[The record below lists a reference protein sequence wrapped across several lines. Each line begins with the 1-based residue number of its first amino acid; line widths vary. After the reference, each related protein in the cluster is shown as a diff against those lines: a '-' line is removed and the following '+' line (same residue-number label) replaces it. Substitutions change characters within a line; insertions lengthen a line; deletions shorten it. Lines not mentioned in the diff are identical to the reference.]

1 MKVDSTNNDPY
12 SSKFSKIKLEDKNGQ
27 RWFQLKITNESKGTF
42 IHAKSYELE
51 EYFKQF
57 GPEDPINYEMRNGYK
72 PYKIPSNSHAWGIRK
87 YSKLNEDSTQHDYSY
102 TSIFEQW
109 NYESLYSY
117 ERSKTPNL
125 SFLRSV
131 GLSEGVKFR
140 VNNIYTIS
148 ERTEFLEITTKILR
162 EFFLDF
168 LRPNTKKLILSY
180 RSEDSDII
188 E

>member
-1 MKVDSTNNDPY
+1 LKINTNIDDPY
-12 SSKFSKIKLEDKNGQ
+12 SSKYSKIKLEDKNGQ
-27 RWFQLKITNESKGTF
+27 RWFKLKLTNESKGTF
-42 IHAKSYELE
+42 LWAKSYELE

-57 GPEDPINYEMRNGYK
+57 GPENPDNYEMRNGFK
-72 PYKIPSNSHAWGIRK
+72 PYKIPQSANAWGMRK
-87 YSKLNEDSTQHDYSY
+87 YTKLSDEGTQHDYSY

-125 SFLRSV
+125 SFLRAV
-131 GLSEGVKFR
+131 GLSEGVQFR
-140 VNNIYTIS
+140 VDNIYTLP
-148 ERTEFLEITTKILR
+148 ERTEFLELTTKILR
-162 EFFLDF
+162 NFFLDF